1 MFKSVFL
8 LSAHHQALVINAIY
22 CIIILLIII
31 LFLNGSTREKK
42 KKVIFK
48 IQQLLY
54 AYFEKL
60 GIFSVSIHRVKMLTS
75 ECLSLGVLL

>member
-8 LSAHHQALVINAIY
+8 LSVHHQALVINAIY

-31 LFLNGSTREKK
+31 LFLNGTTREK